1 MVNYL
6 PIYMIVSLSC
16 TIVIECFFGFV
27 FGIRQKRDFLDI
39 ILVNILT
46 NPLLVS
52 ITFSINVLFGLNTY
66 YKALVISEIL
76 VVLIEGLIYK
86 KNLEYRKINAF
97 VFSLILN
104 CCSYFLGTLINN
116 FLW

>member
-1 MVNYL
+1 MTNYL
-6 PIYMIVSLSC
+6 PIYMLISLFC
-16 TIVIECFFGFV
+16 TIAIETFFGFLL
-27 FGIRQKRDFLDI
+27 GIRKKRDFLNI

-52 ITFSINVLFGLNTY
+52 LTFSINIVYGLKTY
-66 YKALVISEIL
+66 YKFLIILEIL
-76 VVLIEGLIYK
+76 VVLIEGLVYK
-86 KNLEYRKINAF
+86 KNLEYRKINVF

-104 CCSYFLGTLINN
+104 CCSYFIGTLINN

>member
-1 MVNYL
+1 MTNYL
-6 PIYMIVSLSC
+6 PIYMLISLLC
-16 TIVIECFFGFV
+16 TIVIEVIFGFA
-27 FGIRQKRDFLDI
+27 FGIRKKRDLLNI

-52 ITFSINVLFGLNTY
+52 LTFSINILYGLRIY
-66 YKALVISEIL
+66 YKFLIMLEIL
-76 VVLIEGLIYK
+76 VVLVEGLVYK
-86 KNLEYRKINAF
+86 KNLEFRKINVF